1 MDTQTY
7 THTHTRLQTH
17 GHGHTRARTQIH
29 THTHTHTMALQGSN
43 PSAVVGGQI
52 LRVGVSHMIQ
62 AHDVMDGMAVIA
74 SRLLVSPEV
83 SLSLSLSLSL
93 LSFLSRSLAFSPVF
107 VYNDIR

>member
-1 MDTQTY
+1 MGTDT
-7 THTHTRLQTH
+7 HA
-17 GHGHTRARTQIH
+17 RAHRY

-83 SLSLSLSLSL
+83 SLSLSLSLLSL
-93 LSFLSRSLAFSPVF
+93 LSRSLAFSPVF